1 MLSIEYYRKLKQLY
15 RTQVS
20 KAEFIYI
27 YTHNCCVTYVM
38 FKSRKGKYE
47 RIDDVPHDQLLL
59 SRDKNLPSDV
69 IVQVKFSPLEFNLYE
84 G

>member
-27 YTHNCCVTYVM
+27 YTHNCCVTHVM

-47 RIDDVPHDQLLL
+47 PIDDVPHDQLLL
-59 SRDKNLPSDV
+59 SRDKKLPNDV

>member
-1 MLSIEYYRKLKQLY
+1 MLSIEYYRKIKQLY

-27 YTHNCCVTYVM
+27 YTHNCCVDHVM

-47 RIDDVPHDQLLL
+47 DVNEVPHDKLLL
-59 SRDKNLPSDV
+59 SRDKKLPADV
-69 IVQVKFSPLEFNLYE
+69 IVQVKFSPLRFDLFE

>member
-1 MLSIEYYRKLKQLY
+1 MLSIEYYRKLKELY
-15 RTQVS
+15 HKQVT

-27 YTHNCCVTYVM
+27 YTHDCVVTQVM

-47 RIDDVPHDQLLL
+47 QVNDCPHDKLLL
-59 SRDKNLPSDV
+59 SRDQKLPIDT
-69 IVQVKFSPLEFNLYE
+69 IVQVKFSPLTFDLFE